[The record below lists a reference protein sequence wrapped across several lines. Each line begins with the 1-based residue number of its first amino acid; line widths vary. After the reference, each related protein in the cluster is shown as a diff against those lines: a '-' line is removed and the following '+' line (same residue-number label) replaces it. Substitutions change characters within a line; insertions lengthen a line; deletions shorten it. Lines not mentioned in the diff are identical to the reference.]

1 MAKKKTEKTKSK
13 TKPRK
18 SKSKVKPKKSN
29 SKTTN
34 SKMKHKSVKIVP
46 AKPISGYLEN
56 LDAVADE
63 KRISDSLKHLYSV
76 AKDLGIGC
84 ELLHDKVSGGY
95 VVSLD
100 EASEDRS
107 FLTAAE
113 AEEFLHE
120 QEQE

>member
-1 MAKKKTEKTKSK
+1 MAKKRTGKSKPK
-13 TKPRK
+13 TKPQLAK
-18 SKSKVKPKKSN
+18 SKAKLKKSN
-29 SKTTN
+29 PRSIN
-34 SKMKHKSVKIVP
+34 SKMKHKSVKEVP

-63 KRISDSLKHLYSV
+63 KGISDALKDLYAV
-76 AKDLGIGC
+76 AKDLGIG
-84 ELLHDKVSGGY
+84 DSGGY

-120 QEQE
+120 QEQD